1 MMTEERLTPA
11 DLLNINK
18 KLKKIDNDDT
28 PFAVV
33 KDEEISVVGDANKT
47 QIKKNDYTLKF
58 RVPISLFTEK
68 PKEAQIVGASYVF
81 TVDFPDVTINP
92 RSDLIIVDAIMKIT
106 PFFKKLKE
114 NGDVEDFTDEELI
127 SVFAYAGDEV
137 HLAIYNLVAT
147 FLQVNDDIAPYML
160 PFSVIGA
167 LSEIIE
173 NHPEVFN
180 EADAFFG

>member
-1 MMTEERLTPA
+1 MTEEKITPA
-11 DLLNINK
+11 DLLGLNKQLQKINE
-18 KLKKIDNDDT
+18 DDT

-33 KDEEISVVGDANKT
+33 KDDEIAVVGDANKT
-47 QIKKNDYTLKF
+47 EVKKNDYTVKF
-58 RVPISLFTEK
+58 RVPISMFQQK
-68 PKEAQIVGASYVF
+68 PADAVVVGSSYVF
-81 TVDFPDVTINP
+81 SVDFPDVTISP

-106 PFFKKLKE
+106 PFFKKLNE
-114 NGDVEDFTDEELI
+114 NGSVDDLTNEELL
-127 SVFAYAGDEV
+127 SVFAYAGEEV

-147 FLQVNDDIAPYML
+147 FLQIGDEIAPYML

-167 LSEIIE
+167 LNEIIE